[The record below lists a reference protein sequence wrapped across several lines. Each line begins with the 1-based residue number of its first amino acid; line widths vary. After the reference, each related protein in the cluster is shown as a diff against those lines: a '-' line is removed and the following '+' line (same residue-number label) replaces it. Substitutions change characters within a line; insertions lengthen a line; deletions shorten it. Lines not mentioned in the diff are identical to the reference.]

1 MKTILSAFLLIC
13 CSLISQAQVYPVNA
27 NLEDEK
33 SFSMIL
39 LPDPQSYIKFAASL
53 SLIYRPPG
61 LLIILKHFI
70 LKMYFV
76 QEIW

>member
-33 SFSMIL
+33 SFL
-39 LPDPQSYIKFAASL
+39 LICC
-53 SLIYRPPG
+53 SLISQAQVYPVNAN
-61 LLIILKHFI
+61 LEDEKSYYAWLH
-70 LKMYFV
+70 
-76 QEIW
+76 